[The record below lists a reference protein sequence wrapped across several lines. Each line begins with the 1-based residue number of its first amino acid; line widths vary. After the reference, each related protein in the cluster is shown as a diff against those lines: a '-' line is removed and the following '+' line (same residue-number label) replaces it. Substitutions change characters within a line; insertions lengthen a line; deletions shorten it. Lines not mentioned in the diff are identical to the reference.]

1 MVGETVGVL
10 EDTAAN
16 HKTIYFWVFLM
27 QSFGMVFVFDV
38 AVDDQL
44 GFWADFISE
53 FDDFGD

>member
-1 MVGETVGVL
+1 MVGEAVGVL

-27 QSFGMVFVFDV
+27 QFFGMVFVFDV

-44 GFWADFISE
+44 SLWANLVSE
-53 FDDFGD
+53 FDDFWN